1 MENKLSSRMW
11 KYGLLA
17 LVLVWSPAS
26 PVLATQ
32 KQGPL
37 EPQSL
42 LGLGIV
48 AGDPEGWG
56 ITAKIWLDH
65 EMALQ
70 PVLKLGWNGNLALQF
85 DFLWHNYNVIPS
97 DLDSW
102 PVYIGLG
109 GVVDSS
115 GPSEGIRGIL
125 GLDYIFRNLPGD
137 FYVQLVPTYWLSGMA
152 TMVQLYGEVGFRFYL

>member
-1 MENKLSSRMW
+1 MENKLSSGRW
-11 KYGLLA
+11 KWGV
-17 LVLVWSPAS
+17 LVLILVGLTAS
-26 PVLATQ
+26 SARATQ
-32 KQGPL
+32 SQGPPL
-37 EPQSL
+37 PQSL
-42 LGLGIV
+42 LGLGLV
-48 AGDPEGWG
+48 VGDPEGWG
-56 ITAKIWLDH
+56 ISGKIWLDH
-65 EMALQ
+65 DTALQ
-70 PVLKLGWNGNLALQF
+70 PALKLGWMGNLAFECDL
-85 DFLWHNYNVIPS
+85 LWHNYNVIPS